1 MFCYNQNNYFEEAV
15 SGIVSRMTSYILCWI
30 QFWKTKL
37 VLKYSKRDLA
47 GFGMEF
53 LSVLFDGY
61 VFSTIG
67 QISVMYCFAMYCLP
81 AWAKWHLMSFQMNLA
96 ASGLMI
102 WLR

>member
-15 SGIVSRMTSYILCWI
+15 LRIISRMTSNILCWI
-30 QFWKTKL
+30 QFWKIKL

-47 GFGMEF
+47 GFGMEL

-67 QISVMYCFAMYCLP
+67 QISFAMYCFL
-81 AWAKWHLMSFQMNLA
+81 AWVKKKLHRMLF
-96 ASGLMI
+96 
-102 WLR
+102 